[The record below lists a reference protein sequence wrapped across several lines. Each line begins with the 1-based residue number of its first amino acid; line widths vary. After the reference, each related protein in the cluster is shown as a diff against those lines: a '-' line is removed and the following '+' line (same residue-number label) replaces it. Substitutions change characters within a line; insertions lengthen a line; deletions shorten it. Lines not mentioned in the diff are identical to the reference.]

1 MTPLR
6 WLYALFLRWSIWE
19 AESYLRDCA
28 RDGLIQSLAISEF
41 RRQIAAD
48 RVRLYALHKT
58 TAARKAARTAR
69 RSWLRSLIGA

>member
-1 MTPLR
+1 MTALR

-28 RDGLIQSLAISEF
+28 RDGLIHSLAISEF

-48 RVRLYALHKT
+48 RVRLYALQRT
-58 TAARKAARTAR
+58 PTARVKARTAR
-69 RSWLRSLIGA
+69 RHWLRSLIGA